1 MTNNIDHSLD
11 AAKGDMLL
19 GLLEW
24 LSQIDVSKIANAHE
38 MDTVLRFVLDSI
50 GAAQELFFSDTED
63 DLMGVVER
71 TAIAREYANAID
83 SRFEIINVMAEKNLK
98 LAAATNSDNDPS

>member
-24 LSQIDVSKIANAHE
+24 LSQIDAGKIANANE

-63 DLMGVVER
+63 DLMSVVER
-71 TAIAREYANAID
+71 TALARDYANALET
-83 SRFEIINVMAEKNLK
+83 RFAVINVLADKNREIAE
-98 LAAATNSDNDPS
+98 ATNSDNDPS